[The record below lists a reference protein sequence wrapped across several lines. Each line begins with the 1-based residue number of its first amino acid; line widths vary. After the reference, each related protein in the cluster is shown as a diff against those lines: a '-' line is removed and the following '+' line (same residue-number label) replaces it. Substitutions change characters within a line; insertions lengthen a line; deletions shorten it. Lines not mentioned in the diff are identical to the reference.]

1 MLTIPSPLMGKE
13 LAKFVYL
20 LVVTSR
26 EIRALPIRA

>member
-1 MLTIPSPLMGKE
+1 MLTVSFPLMGKE

-26 EIRALPIRA
+26 AFLPLPIRG